1 MSIRE
6 QQAYIKVHNIES
18 HDEGLDYVVYVN
30 HILAHATAD
39 ENTLIRKFGLSAFL
53 QRKEK
58 ARLSQWGRG
67 SVANS
72 PPPPPLRTS
81 YAPVGAS

>member
-1 MSIRE
+1 MSNDIRE
-6 QQAYIKVHNIES
+6 QQAYVKVHNIES

-58 ARLSQWGRG
+58 ARLSQWVGGGGG
-67 SVANS
+67 SLAN
-72 PPPPPLRTS
+72 PPPPPN
-81 YAPVGAS
+81 

>member
-58 ARLSQWGRG
+58 ARLSQWVGGGGVLWQTHPR
-67 SVANS
+67 
-72 PPPPPLRTS
+72 PLTS
-81 YAPVGAS
+81 YAPVGAT

>member
-58 ARLSQWGRG
+58 ARLSQWVGG
-67 SVANS
+67 GGVSGKPTPAPS
-72 PPPPPLRTS
+72 LATPL
-81 YAPVGAS
+81 